1 LVISVKCRVILL
13 YAILSITT
21 ATGAVFAADSRYD
34 AEQHKGNDPIDLSK
48 RVLQKPFQSTTGS
61 QYGVLGNIGRPVIG
75 GNSIAKD
82 QLLLTE
88 DDLNTLFDE
97 NQGAAARNQIL
108 GCGVIDEHAAMVTA
122 MDVKEE
128 QVKDYLNSQLAKYML
143 TTLYNSPALAAVYD
157 SVESYGAKRVQLMQD
172 RCQAVQSAASLSS
185 EDMMRWQALQECVR
199 RNVGTENLKTGSA
212 KENGEDYRD
221 GKEALA
227 YAAAYRAC
235 LYGSQSQIAMFNENG
250 TLKATLGKK
259 EVEFQPSKDLQK
271 KSLEQVLETSLLNP
285 DEDELKP
292 SMWTGGLLDALKGT
306 SLCYTRGGA
315 GYENPTEQDDSSDCA
330 IMAFVPNVRWCVGS
344 ERLNLT
350 CLNQEKPRLSNA
362 LFTPIQVFDIAY
374 ALTQNELN
382 YRYAFAENLTEM
394 VGYDNAMDIAV
405 KGELLQEPMQEAKL
419 EDQKLN
425 YPFSDAEFSRYFG
438 CSQGAATEDFS
449 QYITRAYNLKITK
462 NGKEFP
468 ALDPEATMVSAY
480 NPSGGGDDDD
490 VNLVKIKDLAEQVG
504 KMVKKPDALNV
515 EKVMAELGEVNKQFH
530 GDYMSSGGSATSKNP
545 ASYFILATVR
555 CAMETY
561 VRATLADYVAV
572 TGIDNDGE
580 RTAILMAMRARTA
593 QVATEMLYQF
603 LKEKLSLASLELA
616 YAGPTG
622 SVKATPPHVLRAVE
636 DVIALLDNQLSAM
649 AAVQSRQAGFADLI
663 SRLRVAKA
671 GIGTVNPAD

>member
-1 LVISVKCRVILL
+1 MKCRVILL

-34 AEQHKGNDPIDLSK
+34 AEQHKGNDPIDLSE

-97 NQGAAARNQIL
+97 DQGAAARNQIL

-250 TLKATLGKK
+250 TIKATLGKN
-259 EVEFQPSKDLQK
+259 EVEFKPSENLQK

-306 SLCYTRGGA
+306 SLCYVKGGGGGA
-315 GYENPTEQDDSSDCA
+315 AKPNEEGAKDCA
-330 IMAFVPNVRWCVGS
+330 IMAFIPNVRWCVGS
-344 ERLNLT
+344 ERSKQA

-374 ALTQNELN
+374 ALAQNEIN
-382 YRYAFAENLTEM
+382 YRYTFAENLTEL

-405 KGELLQEPMQEAKL
+405 KGELLQEPMQEAKVA
-419 EDQKLN
+419 EQKLTDSE
-425 YPFSDAEFSRYFG
+425 PDTEMTRYFG
-438 CSQGAATEDFS
+438 CSKGYTPEDFS
-449 QYITRAYNLKITK
+449 EYITRAYNLKITK
-462 NGKEFP
+462 NDEDFP

-504 KMVKKPDALNV
+504 KMVTKPSNLNT
-515 EKVMAELGEVNKQFH
+515 EYVMADLKEVNKLAH
-530 GDYMSSGGSATSKNP
+530 GDYLGGGLSGASGNP
-545 ASYFILATVR
+545 ASFFILSTVR
-555 CAMETY
+555 CAMESY
-561 VRATLADYVAV
+561 VRGTLADYVAV
-572 TGIDNDGE
+572 TSIDNDGE
-580 RTAILMAMRARTA
+580 RTAILMAMRTRTA

-603 LKEKLSLASLELA
+603 LKEKLSLASIELA

-636 DVIALLDNQLSAM
+636 NVIALLDNQLNAM
-649 AAVQSRQAGFADLI
+649 AEVQSRQAGFADLI

-671 GIGTVNPAD
+671 GIGTVNPAE